1 MMRATAEDA
10 DAAELVGI
18 NSRAV
23 YARATALAVAIATLG
38 GLFLAIRSVFDPVS
52 GPTQLIFAFEA
63 VVIGGMGSLWGTLL
77 GGLALGVA
85 QTVGAQINPEYR
97 SPGRTSAVPGGAGR
111 SVQRRP
117 LEPEADAMKVQRW
130 TRTSKLFTGGTVV
143 LAALLATVPLL
154 FDPDV
159 VQKLTN
165 LLILV
170 LLAAM
175 WNALAGYGGLLSVGQ
190 QAFIG
195 IGAYGT
201 VFFAGLGISPYP
213 AMLLATLLAGA
224 ISVPISFFA
233 LRLRAAQF
241 AIGMWVTAE
250 VISIFVRLDQNLGAG
265 TGISLIQMNQYEPN
279 FRQAYT
285 FWLALA
291 FTVIFL
297 AAVFFLLRSP
307 LGASLQAIRDDE
319 DAARSLGV
327 RVASR
332 KRLLFVLAGFGCG
345 AAGVLVVA
353 NTLFI
358 EPGSIFSVQWS
369 AYMIFMVLVGG
380 LGTFEGPILGAILL
394 FAIQTTFTQGG
405 PWYLVGL
412 GATAALFA
420 LALPRGLWGTIEE
433 RLGLAPVACRLSRG
447 RDQG

>member
-1 MMRATAEDA
+1 MR
-10 DAAELVGI
+10 
-18 NSRAV
+18 
-23 YARATALAVAIATLG
+23 
-38 GLFLAIRSVFDPVS
+38 
-52 GPTQLIFAFEA
+52 
-63 VVIGGMGSLWGTLL
+63 
-77 GGLALGVA
+77 
-85 QTVGAQINPEYR
+85 
-97 SPGRTSAVPGGAGR
+97 
-111 SVQRRP
+111 
-117 LEPEADAMKVQRW
+117 VQRW

-201 VFFAGLGISPYP
+201 VFLAGLGISPYP

-420 LALPRGLWGTIEE
+420 LVMPRGLWGTVEE
-433 RLGLAPVACRLSRG
+433 RLGLRLLPVGYRVVEMKREESTA
-447 RDQG
+447 

>member
-1 MMRATAEDA
+1 M
-10 DAAELVGI
+10 
-18 NSRAV
+18 
-23 YARATALAVAIATLG
+23 
-38 GLFLAIRSVFDPVS
+38 
-52 GPTQLIFAFEA
+52 
-63 VVIGGMGSLWGTLL
+63 
-77 GGLALGVA
+77 
-85 QTVGAQINPEYR
+85 
-97 SPGRTSAVPGGAGR
+97 
-111 SVQRRP
+111 
-117 LEPEADAMKVQRW
+117 
-130 TRTSKLFTGGTVV
+130 
-143 LAALLATVPLL
+143 
-154 FDPDV
+154 

-170 LLAAM
+170 ILAAM
-175 WNALAGYGGLLSVGQ
+175 WNALAGYGGLVSVGQ

-201 VFFAGLGISPYP
+201 VFFAGMGVSPYM
-213 AMLLATLLAGA
+213 AMLLAMALAGA
-224 ISVPISFFA
+224 ISIPISLFA

-241 AIGMWVTAE
+241 AIGMWVIAE
-250 VISIFVRLDQNLGAG
+250 VISILVRLDKNLGAG
-265 TGISLIQMNQYEPN
+265 TGISLIQMNQYAPN

-285 FWLALA
+285 FWMALGFA
-291 FTVIFL
+291 VLFL
-297 AAVFFLLRSP
+297 AALFFLLRSP

-358 EPGSIFSVQWS
+358 EPGSVFSVQWS

-420 LALPRGLWGTIEE
+420 LVLPRGLWGAIED
-433 RLGLAPVACRLSRG
+433 RLGLRLLPVGHQVVPSEIKAEART
-447 RDQG
+447 

>member
-1 MMRATAEDA
+1 VR
-10 DAAELVGI
+10 
-18 NSRAV
+18 
-23 YARATALAVAIATLG
+23 
-38 GLFLAIRSVFDPVS
+38 
-52 GPTQLIFAFEA
+52 
-63 VVIGGMGSLWGTLL
+63 
-77 GGLALGVA
+77 
-85 QTVGAQINPEYR
+85 
-97 SPGRTSAVPGGAGR
+97 
-111 SVQRRP
+111 
-117 LEPEADAMKVQRW
+117 VQRW
-130 TRTSKLFTGGTVV
+130 TRASTVFTGATAGIAV
-143 LAALLATVPLL
+143 ALATVPLL
-154 FDPDV
+154 FDPDW

-170 LLAAM
+170 LIAAM

-213 AMLLATLLAGA
+213 AMVLATLVAGV
-224 ISVPISFFA
+224 ISFPISLFA
-233 LRLRAAQF
+233 LRVRAAQF

-250 VISIFVRLDQNLGAG
+250 IISILVRLDQNLGAG
-265 TGISLIQMNQYEPN
+265 TGISLIQMNQYAPN

-285 FWLALA
+285 FWLALG

-297 AAVFFLLRSP
+297 SALFFLLRSP
-307 LGASLQAIRDDE
+307 LGVSLQAIRDDE

-327 RVASR
+327 RVAAR

-345 AAGVLVVA
+345 AAGALVVA

-358 EPGSIFSVQWS
+358 EPGSVFSVQWS

-420 LALPRGLWGTIEE
+420 LVLPRGIWGTIEE
-433 RLGLAPVACRLSRG
+433 RLGLRLLPVGYRVVEAKGEEKSA
-447 RDQG
+447 

>member
-1 MMRATAEDA
+1 
-10 DAAELVGI
+10 
-18 NSRAV
+18 
-23 YARATALAVAIATLG
+23 
-38 GLFLAIRSVFDPVS
+38 
-52 GPTQLIFAFEA
+52 
-63 VVIGGMGSLWGTLL
+63 
-77 GGLALGVA
+77 
-85 QTVGAQINPEYR
+85 
-97 SPGRTSAVPGGAGR
+97 
-111 SVQRRP
+111 
-117 LEPEADAMKVQRW
+117 MKVQRW
-130 TRTSKLFTGGTVV
+130 TRTSKLFTGGTLLV
-143 LAALLATVPLL
+143 AALLATVPLV

-159 VQKLTN
+159 VQKLTS

-195 IGAYGT
+195 VGAYGT
-201 VFFAGLGISPYP
+201 VFFAGLGLSPYP
-213 AMLLATLLAGA
+213 AMVVATLLAGA
-224 ISVPISFFA
+224 VSVPISLFA

-250 VISIFVRLDQNLGAG
+250 VISILVRLDQNLGAG
-265 TGISLIQMNQYEPN
+265 TGISLIQLNQYAPN

-291 FTVIFL
+291 FAVIFL

-307 LGASLQAIRDDE
+307 FGASLQAIRDDE

-327 RVASR
+327 RVAAR

-345 AAGVLVVA
+345 AAGALVVA

-358 EPGSIFSVQWS
+358 EPGSVFSVQWS

-380 LGTFEGPILGAILL
+380 LGTFEGPILGAVLL

-420 LALPRGLWGTIEE
+420 LVMPRGLWGTVEE
-433 RLGLAPVACRLSRG
+433 RLGLRLLPVGYRVVEMKREESTA
-447 RDQG
+447 

>member
-1 MMRATAEDA
+1 MR
-10 DAAELVGI
+10 
-18 NSRAV
+18 
-23 YARATALAVAIATLG
+23 
-38 GLFLAIRSVFDPVS
+38 
-52 GPTQLIFAFEA
+52 
-63 VVIGGMGSLWGTLL
+63 
-77 GGLALGVA
+77 
-85 QTVGAQINPEYR
+85 
-97 SPGRTSAVPGGAGR
+97 
-111 SVQRRP
+111 
-117 LEPEADAMKVQRW
+117 VQRW
-130 TRTSKLFTGGTVV
+130 TRTSRLFAGGLLV
-143 LAALLATVPLL
+143 LMVALAVVPLV

-159 VQKLTN
+159 VQKMTT

-170 LLAAM
+170 LLAVM

-201 VFFAGLGISPYP
+201 VFLAGQGMPPYV
-213 AMLLATLLAGA
+213 AMVLATVLAGVIA
-224 ISVPISFFA
+224 LPISLFA

-241 AIGMWVTAE
+241 AIGMWVIAE
-250 VISIFVRLDQNLGAG
+250 IISIIVRLDQNLGAG

-291 FTVIFL
+291 FTAIFL
-297 AAVFFLLRSP
+297 AALFFLLRSP

-327 RVASR
+327 RVAAR
-332 KRLLFVLAGFGCG
+332 KRLLFVLAGLGCG

-420 LALPRGLWGTIEE
+420 LVLPRGLWGTVEE
-433 RLGLAPVACRLSRG
+433 RLGLRLLPVGYRVVTDDDKRPSA
-447 RDQG
+447 

>member
-1 MMRATAEDA
+1 MR
-10 DAAELVGI
+10 
-18 NSRAV
+18 
-23 YARATALAVAIATLG
+23 
-38 GLFLAIRSVFDPVS
+38 
-52 GPTQLIFAFEA
+52 
-63 VVIGGMGSLWGTLL
+63 
-77 GGLALGVA
+77 
-85 QTVGAQINPEYR
+85 
-97 SPGRTSAVPGGAGR
+97 
-111 SVQRRP
+111 
-117 LEPEADAMKVQRW
+117 VQRW
-130 TRTSKLFTGGTVV
+130 TGTSRAFTGATIAI
-143 LAALLATVPLL
+143 AALLGTVPLL
-154 FDPDV
+154 FEADV
-159 VQKLTN
+159 VQRLTN

-201 VFFAGLGISPYP
+201 VFFAGLGVSPYP
-213 AMLLATLLAGA
+213 AMLLATLVAGV
-224 ISVPISFFA
+224 ISVPISLFA

-241 AIGMWVTAE
+241 AIAE
-250 VISIFVRLDQNLGAG
+250 VISILVRLDQNLGAG
-265 TGISLIQMNQYEPN
+265 TGISLIQLNQYAPN

-285 FWLALA
+285 FWLALG

-297 AAVFFLLRSP
+297 SALFFLLRSP
-307 LGASLQAIRDDE
+307 LGVSLQAIRDDE

-327 RVASR
+327 HVAAR

-345 AAGVLVVA
+345 AAGVLIGA

-394 FAIQTTFTQGG
+394 FGIQTTFTQGG

-420 LALPRGLWGTIEE
+420 LALPRGIWGTIEE
-433 RLGLAPVACRLSRG
+433 RLGLRLLPVGYRVVEMKSEERTV
-447 RDQG
+447 

>member
-1 MMRATAEDA
+1 MRV
-10 DAAELVGI
+10 L
-18 NSRAV
+18 
-23 YARATALAVAIATLG
+23 
-38 GLFLAIRSVFDPVS
+38 
-52 GPTQLIFAFEA
+52 
-63 VVIGGMGSLWGTLL
+63 
-77 GGLALGVA
+77 
-85 QTVGAQINPEYR
+85 
-97 SPGRTSAVPGGAGR
+97 
-111 SVQRRP
+111 
-117 LEPEADAMKVQRW
+117 RW
-130 TRTSKLFTGGTVV
+130 TRTSKAFTGATVLV
-143 LAALLATVPLL
+143 AALLATVPLL
-154 FDPDV
+154 FEASV
-159 VQKLTN
+159 VQRLTN

-201 VFFAGLGISPYP
+201 VFFAGLGVSPYP
-213 AMLLATLLAGA
+213 AMVLATLLAGA
-224 ISVPISFFA
+224 VSVPISFFA

-241 AIGMWVTAE
+241 AIGMWVIAE
-250 VISIFVRLDQNLGAG
+250 VISILVRLDQNLGAG
-265 TGISLIQMNQYEPN
+265 TGISLLQLNQYEPN

-285 FWLALA
+285 FWLALG

-297 AAVFFLLRSP
+297 AAIFLLLRSP
-307 LGASLQAIRDDE
+307 LGVSLQAIRDDE

-327 RVASR
+327 RVAAR

-345 AAGVLVVA
+345 AAGVLIVA

-394 FAIQTTFTQGG
+394 FAIQTNFTQGG

-420 LALPRGLWGTIEE
+420 LVLPRGLWGTIEE
-433 RLGLAPVACRLSRG
+433 RFGLRLLPVGYRVVEVKGEERTA
-447 RDQG
+447 

>member
-1 MMRATAEDA
+1 
-10 DAAELVGI
+10 V
-18 NSRAV
+18 
-23 YARATALAVAIATLG
+23 
-38 GLFLAIRSVFDPVS
+38 
-52 GPTQLIFAFEA
+52 
-63 VVIGGMGSLWGTLL
+63 
-77 GGLALGVA
+77 
-85 QTVGAQINPEYR
+85 
-97 SPGRTSAVPGGAGR
+97 
-111 SVQRRP
+111 
-117 LEPEADAMKVQRW
+117 KVERW
-130 TRTSKLFTGGTVV
+130 TRTAKLFTGGSAVV
-143 LAALLATVPLL
+143 ALGLASVPLL

-170 LLAAM
+170 ILAAM
-175 WNALAGYGGLLSVGQ
+175 WNALAGYGGLVSVGQ

-201 VFFAGLGISPYP
+201 VFLASLGFSPYV
-213 AMLLATLLAGA
+213 AMLLAMVVAGA
-224 ISVPISFFA
+224 LSVPISLFA

-241 AIGMWVTAE
+241 AIGMWVIAE
-250 VISIFVRLDQNLGAG
+250 VMSILVRLDKNLGAG
-265 TGISLIQMNQYEPN
+265 TGISLIQMNQFEPN

-285 FWLALA
+285 FWMALG
-291 FTVIFL
+291 FTVLFL
-297 AAVFFLLRSP
+297 AALFFLLRSP

-358 EPGSIFSVQWS
+358 EPGSVFSVQWS

-380 LGTFEGPILGAILL
+380 LGTFEGPLLGAILL

-420 LALPRGLWGTIEE
+420 LVLPRGLWGLIES
-433 RLGLAPVACRLSRG
+433 RLGLRLLPVGYRVVASEPKAEVG
-447 RDQG
+447 A

>member
-1 MMRATAEDA
+1 
-10 DAAELVGI
+10 
-18 NSRAV
+18 
-23 YARATALAVAIATLG
+23 
-38 GLFLAIRSVFDPVS
+38 
-52 GPTQLIFAFEA
+52 
-63 VVIGGMGSLWGTLL
+63 
-77 GGLALGVA
+77 
-85 QTVGAQINPEYR
+85 
-97 SPGRTSAVPGGAGR
+97 
-111 SVQRRP
+111 
-117 LEPEADAMKVQRW
+117 MKVQRW
-130 TRTSKLFTGGTVV
+130 TRTSKLFTGATGAVAV
-143 LAALLATVPLL
+143 ALAVVPLI
-154 FDPDV
+154 FGSDV

-201 VFFAGLGISPYP
+201 VFFAGMGFSPYL
-213 AMLLATLLAGA
+213 AMLLATVLAGA
-224 ISVPISFFA
+224 VSVPMSLFA

-241 AIGMWVTAE
+241 AIGMWVIAE
-250 VISIFVRLDQNLGAG
+250 VISILVRLDNNLGAG
-265 TGISLIQMNQYEPN
+265 TGISLFQMNQFAPN

-285 FWLALA
+285 FWMALG
-291 FTVIFL
+291 FTVVFL
-297 AAVFFLLRSP
+297 AAMFFLLRSP

-358 EPGSIFSVQWS
+358 EPGSVFSVQWS

-420 LALPRGLWGTIEE
+420 LILPRGLWGAIEE
-433 RLGLAPVACRLSRG
+433 RFGLRLMPVGYRVVSPEKKSEASA
-447 RDQG
+447 

>member
-1 MMRATAEDA
+1 MR
-10 DAAELVGI
+10 
-18 NSRAV
+18 
-23 YARATALAVAIATLG
+23 
-38 GLFLAIRSVFDPVS
+38 
-52 GPTQLIFAFEA
+52 
-63 VVIGGMGSLWGTLL
+63 
-77 GGLALGVA
+77 
-85 QTVGAQINPEYR
+85 
-97 SPGRTSAVPGGAGR
+97 
-111 SVQRRP
+111 
-117 LEPEADAMKVQRW
+117 VQRW
-130 TRTSKLFTGGTVV
+130 TRASTVFTGATVA

-154 FDPDV
+154 FEADV

-165 LLILV
+165 LLILI
-170 LLAAM
+170 LLAVM

-201 VFFAGLGISPYP
+201 VFFAGLGVSPYP
-213 AMLLATLLAGA
+213 AMVLATLLAGV
-224 ISVPISFFA
+224 ISVPISLFA

-241 AIGMWVTAE
+241 AIGMWVIAE
-250 VISIFVRLDQNLGAG
+250 VISILVRLDQNLGAG
-265 TGISLIQMNQYEPN
+265 TGISLIQLNQYAPN

-285 FWLALA
+285 FWLALGFA
-291 FTVIFL
+291 VVFL
-297 AAVFFLLRSP
+297 AALFVLLRSP
-307 LGASLQAIRDDE
+307 LGVSLQAIRDDE

-327 RVASR
+327 RVAAR

-345 AAGVLVVA
+345 AAGVLIVA

-420 LALPRGLWGTIEE
+420 LVLPRGLWGTIEE
-433 RLGLAPVACRLSRG
+433 RLGLRLLPVGYRVVEKKGEERTA
-447 RDQG
+447 

>member
-1 MMRATAEDA
+1 
-10 DAAELVGI
+10 
-18 NSRAV
+18 
-23 YARATALAVAIATLG
+23 
-38 GLFLAIRSVFDPVS
+38 
-52 GPTQLIFAFEA
+52 
-63 VVIGGMGSLWGTLL
+63 
-77 GGLALGVA
+77 
-85 QTVGAQINPEYR
+85 
-97 SPGRTSAVPGGAGR
+97 
-111 SVQRRP
+111 
-117 LEPEADAMKVQRW
+117 MKVERW
-130 TRTSKLFTGGTVV
+130 TRTSKLFTGGTGVAV
-143 LAALLATVPLL
+143 IALALVP
-154 FDPDV
+154 FIFESDV

-170 LLAAM
+170 ILAAM

-201 VFFAGLGISPYP
+201 VYFAGLGISPYA
-213 AMLLATLLAGA
+213 AMLLAMLLAGVV
-224 ISVPISFFA
+224 SVPISLFA

-241 AIGMWVTAE
+241 AIGMWVVAE
-250 VISIFVRLDQNLGAG
+250 VISILIRLDQDLGAG
-265 TGISLIQMNQYEPN
+265 TGISLIQMNQYLPN

-285 FWLALA
+285 FWMALGFA
-291 FTVIFL
+291 VVFL
-297 AAVFFLLRSP
+297 AALFFLLRSP

-327 RVASR
+327 RVAQG
-332 KRLLFVLAGFGCG
+332 KRILFVLAGFGCG

-358 EPGSIFSVQWS
+358 EPGSVFSVQWT

-420 LALPRGLWGTIEE
+420 LALPRGLWGLIEE
-433 RLGLAPVACRLSRG
+433 RLGLRLMPVGYRVEPSGKKVEA
-447 RDQG
+447 

>member
-1 MMRATAEDA
+1 MR
-10 DAAELVGI
+10 
-18 NSRAV
+18 
-23 YARATALAVAIATLG
+23 
-38 GLFLAIRSVFDPVS
+38 
-52 GPTQLIFAFEA
+52 
-63 VVIGGMGSLWGTLL
+63 
-77 GGLALGVA
+77 
-85 QTVGAQINPEYR
+85 
-97 SPGRTSAVPGGAGR
+97 
-111 SVQRRP
+111 
-117 LEPEADAMKVQRW
+117 VQRW
-130 TRTSKLFTGGTVV
+130 TRTSKLFTSATV
-143 LAALLATVPLL
+143 AIAILLASVPLL
-154 FDPDV
+154 LEADL

-175 WNALAGYGGLLSVGQ
+175 WTALTGYGGLVSIGQ

-201 VFFAGLGISPYP
+201 VFFAGLGFSPYLAMVI
-213 AMLLATLLAGA
+213 AMLVAGV
-224 ISVPISFFA
+224 ISIPISFLA

-241 AIGMWVTAE
+241 AIGMWVIAE
-250 VISIFVRLDQNLGAG
+250 VASILVRLDQNLGAG
-265 TGISLIQMNQYEPN
+265 TGISLIQLNQYAPN
-279 FRQAYT
+279 FRQAFT
-285 FWLALA
+285 FWLALG

-297 AAVFFLLRSP
+297 AALFFLLRSP
-307 LGASLQAIRDDE
+307 LGVSLQAIRDDE

-327 RVASR
+327 HVAAR

-345 AAGVLVVA
+345 AAGVLIGA

-394 FAIQTTFTQGG
+394 FGIQTTFTQGG

-420 LALPRGLWGTIEE
+420 LVLPQGIWGTVEE
-433 RLGLAPVACRLSRG
+433 RLGLRLLPVGYRVVEMKSEESTA
-447 RDQG
+447 

>member
-1 MMRATAEDA
+1 MSKVFTGATA
-10 DAAELVGI
+10 GI
-18 NSRAV
+18 
-23 YARATALAVAIATLG
+23 AVA
-38 GLFLAIRSVFDPVS
+38 
-52 GPTQLIFAFEA
+52 
-63 VVIGGMGSLWGTLL
+63 
-77 GGLALGVA
+77 
-85 QTVGAQINPEYR
+85 
-97 SPGRTSAVPGGAGR
+97 
-111 SVQRRP
+111 
-117 LEPEADAMKVQRW
+117 
-130 TRTSKLFTGGTVV
+130 
-143 LAALLATVPLL
+143 LATVPLL
-154 FDPDV
+154 FDPDW

-170 LLAAM
+170 LIAAM

-213 AMLLATLLAGA
+213 AMVLATLAAGA
-224 ISVPISFFA
+224 ISVPISLFA
-233 LRLRAAQF
+233 LRVRAAQF

-250 VISIFVRLDQNLGAG
+250 IISILVRLDQNLGAG
-265 TGISLIQMNQYEPN
+265 TGISLIQMNQYAPN

-285 FWLALA
+285 FWLALG
-291 FTVIFL
+291 FTVIVL
-297 AAVFFLLRSP
+297 AALFFLLRSP
-307 LGASLQAIRDDE
+307 LGVSWQAIRDDE

-327 RVASR
+327 RVAAR

-345 AAGVLVVA
+345 AAGALVVA

-358 EPGSIFSVQWS
+358 EPGSVFSVQWS

-420 LALPRGLWGTIEE
+420 LVLPRGLWGLIEG
-433 RLGLAPVACRLSRG
+433 RLGLRLLPVGYRVVSP
-447 RDQG
+447 DQKAGP

>member
-1 MMRATAEDA
+1 
-10 DAAELVGI
+10 
-18 NSRAV
+18 
-23 YARATALAVAIATLG
+23 
-38 GLFLAIRSVFDPVS
+38 
-52 GPTQLIFAFEA
+52 
-63 VVIGGMGSLWGTLL
+63 
-77 GGLALGVA
+77 
-85 QTVGAQINPEYR
+85 
-97 SPGRTSAVPGGAGR
+97 
-111 SVQRRP
+111 
-117 LEPEADAMKVQRW
+117 MKVQRW
-130 TRTSKLFTGGTVV
+130 TRTSKLFTGGTLLV
-143 LAALLATVPLL
+143 AALLATVPLV

-159 VQKLTN
+159 VQKLTS

-195 IGAYGT
+195 VGAYGT
-201 VFFAGLGISPYP
+201 VFFAGLGLSPYP
-213 AMLLATLLAGA
+213 AMVVATLLAGA
-224 ISVPISFFA
+224 VSVPISLFA

-250 VISIFVRLDQNLGAG
+250 VISILVRLDQNLGAG
-265 TGISLIQMNQYEPN
+265 TGISLIQLNQYAPN

-291 FTVIFL
+291 FAVIFL

-307 LGASLQAIRDDE
+307 FGASLQAIRDDE

-327 RVASR
+327 RVAAR

-345 AAGVLVVA
+345 AAGALVVA

-358 EPGSIFSVQWS
+358 EPGSVFSVQWS

-380 LGTFEGPILGAILL
+380 LGTFEGPILGAVLL

-420 LALPRGLWGTIEE
+420 LVMPRGLWGTVEE
-433 RLGLAPVACRLSRG
+433 RLGLRLLPVGYRVVEMKREESKA
-447 RDQG
+447 

>member
-1 MMRATAEDA
+1 
-10 DAAELVGI
+10 
-18 NSRAV
+18 
-23 YARATALAVAIATLG
+23 
-38 GLFLAIRSVFDPVS
+38 
-52 GPTQLIFAFEA
+52 
-63 VVIGGMGSLWGTLL
+63 
-77 GGLALGVA
+77 
-85 QTVGAQINPEYR
+85 
-97 SPGRTSAVPGGAGR
+97 
-111 SVQRRP
+111 
-117 LEPEADAMKVQRW
+117 MKVQRW
-130 TRTSKLFTGGTVV
+130 TRTSILFTSGTGLVA
-143 LAALLATVPLL
+143 LALASVPLI

-170 LLAAM
+170 ILAAM
-175 WNALAGYGGLLSVGQ
+175 WNALAGYGGMLSVGQ

-201 VFFAGLGISPYP
+201 VFLAGLGVPPYV
-213 AMLLATLLAGA
+213 AMLLAMVVAGA
-224 ISVPISFFA
+224 VSVPISLFA

-241 AIGMWVTAE
+241 AIGMWVIAE
-250 VISIFVRLDQNLGAG
+250 VISILVRLDKNLGAG
-265 TGISLIQMNQYEPN
+265 TGISLIQMNQYAPN

-285 FWLALA
+285 FWMALGFA
-291 FTVIFL
+291 VLFL
-297 AAVFFLLRSP
+297 AALFFLLRSP

-327 RVASR
+327 KVASR

-358 EPGSIFSVQWS
+358 EPGSVFSVQWS

-394 FAIQTTFTQGG
+394 FAVQTIFTQGG

-420 LALPRGLWGTIEE
+420 LLLPRVRKFFIPGS
-433 RLGLAPVACRLSRG
+433 LAVSAAAAGAIAFVAR
-447 RDQG
+447 Q

>member
-1 MMRATAEDA
+1 
-10 DAAELVGI
+10 
-18 NSRAV
+18 
-23 YARATALAVAIATLG
+23 
-38 GLFLAIRSVFDPVS
+38 
-52 GPTQLIFAFEA
+52 
-63 VVIGGMGSLWGTLL
+63 
-77 GGLALGVA
+77 
-85 QTVGAQINPEYR
+85 
-97 SPGRTSAVPGGAGR
+97 
-111 SVQRRP
+111 
-117 LEPEADAMKVQRW
+117 MKVQRW
-130 TRTSKLFTGGTVV
+130 TRTSKLFTGGTGVV
-143 LAALLATVPLL
+143 ALGLASVPLI
-154 FDPDV
+154 FEPDV

-170 LLAAM
+170 ILAAM
-175 WNALAGYGGLLSVGQ
+175 WNALAGYGGLVSVGQ

-201 VFFAGLGISPYP
+201 VFFAGMGVSPYM
-213 AMLLATLLAGA
+213 AMLLAVALAGA
-224 ISVPISFFA
+224 ISIPISLFA

-241 AIGMWVTAE
+241 AIGMWVIAE
-250 VISIFVRLDQNLGAG
+250 VMSILVRLDKNLGAG
-265 TGISLIQMNQYEPN
+265 TGISLIQMNQYAPN

-285 FWLALA
+285 FWMALGFA
-291 FTVIFL
+291 VLFL
-297 AAVFFLLRSP
+297 AALFFLLRSP

-358 EPGSIFSVQWS
+358 EPGSVFSVQWS

-420 LALPRGLWGTIEE
+420 LVLPRGLWGAIED
-433 RLGLAPVACRLSRG
+433 RLGLRLLPVGYQVVSSDIKAEART
-447 RDQG
+447 

>member
-1 MMRATAEDA
+1 
-10 DAAELVGI
+10 
-18 NSRAV
+18 
-23 YARATALAVAIATLG
+23 
-38 GLFLAIRSVFDPVS
+38 
-52 GPTQLIFAFEA
+52 
-63 VVIGGMGSLWGTLL
+63 
-77 GGLALGVA
+77 
-85 QTVGAQINPEYR
+85 
-97 SPGRTSAVPGGAGR
+97 
-111 SVQRRP
+111 
-117 LEPEADAMKVQRW
+117 MKVQRW
-130 TRTSKLFTGGTVV
+130 TRMSKLFTGGTLLV
-143 LAALLATVPLL
+143 AALLATVPLL

-201 VFFAGLGISPYP
+201 VFFAGLGLSPYP
-213 AMLLATLLAGA
+213 AMVIATLLAGA
-224 ISVPISFFA
+224 ISVPISVFA

-250 VISIFVRLDQNLGAG
+250 VISILVRLDQNLGAG
-265 TGISLIQMNQYEPN
+265 TGISLIQLNQYEPN

-307 LGASLQAIRDDE
+307 YGASLQAIRDDE

-327 RVASR
+327 RVAAR

-345 AAGVLVVA
+345 AAGALVVA

-358 EPGSIFSVQWS
+358 EPGSVFSVQWS

-380 LGTFEGPILGAILL
+380 LGTFEGPILGAVLL

-420 LALPRGLWGTIEE
+420 LVLPRGLWGTIEE
-433 RLGLAPVACRLSRG
+433 RLGLRLLPVGYRVVEMKGEQRTA
-447 RDQG
+447 